1 MMFNVE
7 SRKLSPPGRYLAVVD
22 INLKILIPSFLAEK
36 VHNADSYRNCSLACD
51 HFPATDANRSKNSAT
66 KEHGE
71 PVLPFSL

>member
-36 VHNADSYRNCSLACD
+36 VHNADSY
-51 HFPATDANRSKNSAT
+51 
-66 KEHGE
+66 
-71 PVLPFSL
+71 